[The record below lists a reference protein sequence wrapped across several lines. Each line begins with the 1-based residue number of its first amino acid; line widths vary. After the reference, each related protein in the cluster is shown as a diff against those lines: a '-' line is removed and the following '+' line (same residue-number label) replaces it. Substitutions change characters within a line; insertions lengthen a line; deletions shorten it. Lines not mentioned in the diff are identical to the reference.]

1 MQVMYETDVTPAII
15 SRVMQTVRDKKGRK
29 GRILTRNIVNAKQK
43 YRREMDLL
51 LKISPDWS
59 VAQKTIGFL
68 EANNISYYA
77 LIMDKSDHIFA
88 QQGKGRPSKRRSEEL
103 RLHGEL
109 TSEIRRLRK
118 AMAMK
123 PGTDLLLAVSI
134 ATTDMQRAVSMFP
147 EVYFMTLFQT
157 RTNKNAIS
165 FFSL

>member
-1 MQVMYETDVTPAII
+1 
-15 SRVMQTVRDKKGRK
+15 
-29 GRILTRNIVNAKQK
+29 
-43 YRREMDLL
+43 MDLL

-59 VAQKTIGFL
+59 VAQKTIAYL
-68 EANNISYYA
+68 EVNNISYYA

-109 TSEIRRLRK
+109 KSEIRRLCK

-147 EVYFMTLFQT
+147 KVYFMDVIANTNHQKRDLFLLVVKDASGETHVGNLSLLPCGKTWIFTQLYRHFFWYLYGEQTL
-157 RTNKNAIS
+157 S
-165 FFSL
+165 